1 MTSPAWREDSGP
13 MESVAI
19 NMRTLGWVSLPAA
32 KADAIVGS

>member
-1 MTSPAWREDSGP
+1 